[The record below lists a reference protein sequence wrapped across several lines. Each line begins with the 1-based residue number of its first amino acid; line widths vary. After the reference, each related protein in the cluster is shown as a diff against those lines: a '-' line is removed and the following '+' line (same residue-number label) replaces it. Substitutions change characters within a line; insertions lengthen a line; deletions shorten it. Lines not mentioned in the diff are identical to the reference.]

1 MRTEQQKA
9 STAYLSSD
17 LSWMIWLAYSSE
29 PDRTRVP
36 ARAPRNHRLADRKQ
50 HSSYWCESCEG
61 SPDRDPFPS
70 CTPDVSEYRGHVQRA
85 PAASA
90 AEHDLRSRCHS
101 RLPSPW

>member
-1 MRTEQQKA
+1 MRTEQLKA
-9 STAYLSSD
+9 STAYLTSD

-36 ARAPRNHRLADRKQ
+36 ARAPRNHRPADRKQ

-70 CTPDVSEYRGHVQRA
+70 CIPDVSESRDRAQRV
-85 PAASA
+85 PGTSA
-90 AEHDLRSRCHS
+90 AEHDLRSRCRS
-101 RLPSPW
+101 RPPSS